1 MQTVTFDYALDVL
14 ESLPEKQQDSLFEI
28 VKKRRRDAKCDA
40 FIRGE
45 DVGVAFSKLEIEQ
58 HLARQAR
65 RHEFFL
71 EIQKAKAEYL
81 RDELKPMTIDEIM
94 EELKDQ

>member
-1 MQTVTFDYALDVL
+1 MQTVTLDYALDVL
-14 ESLPEKQQDSLFEI
+14 ESLPLEQQDSLFEI

-45 DVGVAFSKLEIEQ
+45 DVGIVFSQLEIEQ
-58 HLARQAR
+58 HKARQAR

-71 EIQKAKAEYL
+71 EIQKAEAEYF
-81 RDELKPMTIDEIM
+81 RNELKPMTIDDIL